1 MKIRRSAQQLRM
13 VVAASLVAAAAILS
27 LPVQAGVNRGA
38 GQQLATALPSRLTDV
53 DFWKLVTDI
62 SEPGGFFRITDNY
75 TSNEA
80 EVGRMFTMLRER
92 KVTGGAYLGVGPEQN
107 FTYIAATQPD
117 MAFIIDIR
125 RQAVIQHLMFKA
137 MFEMSKDRAD
147 FISMLFSKP
156 RPTAVDASMP
166 IQKMWD
172 AFFASV
178 PDATLAAKNRERVVD
193 YLTKTK
199 KFVLTADESAQL
211 DNLLAAFV
219 QFGPGI
225 TTRGGGGGGGGN
237 NVSFADLTGWSV
249 DSTGQPQSFMSTEDN
264 FKIVKSLHD
273 KNLIVPVSG
282 DFAGPK
288 ALRAIGAYLTRRGGK
303 VNAYYV
309 SNVEQYLFMDGK
321 ATAFYENV
329 ATLPQTENSVFIR
342 PYGLRRAGS
351 VMSGLC
357 GMTKYLKAAAE
368 GRVTTNNESLS
379 CPQ

>member
-1 MKIRRSAQQLRM
+1 
-13 VVAASLVAAAAILS
+13 
-27 LPVQAGVNRGA
+27 
-38 GQQLATALPSRLTDV
+38 
-53 DFWKLVTDI
+53 
-62 SEPGGFFRITDNY
+62 
-75 TSNEA
+75 
-80 EVGRMFTMLRER
+80 
-92 KVTGGAYLGVGPEQN
+92 
-107 FTYIAATQPD
+107 
-117 MAFIIDIR
+117 
-125 RQAVIQHLMFKA
+125 
-137 MFEMSKDRAD
+137 
-147 FISMLFSKP
+147 MLFSKP
-156 RPTAVDASMP
+156 RPAAVDASMP

-172 AFFASV
+172 AFFASAS
-178 PDATLAAKNRERVVD
+178 DATLSTKNRERVVD

-199 KFVLTADESAQL
+199 KFVLTPEESQQL
-211 DNLLAAFV
+211 DNVLAAFV

-237 NVSFADLTGWSV
+237 NVSFADLTGWAV
-249 DSTGQPQSFMSTEDN
+249 DSSGQPQSFMSTEEN

-288 ALRAIGAYLTRRGGK
+288 ALRAIGAYLTQRGGK

-329 ATLPQTENSVFIR
+329 ATLPQTESSVFIR
-342 PYGLRRAGS
+342 PYGLRRSGS
-351 VMSGLC
+351 LMSGLC
-357 GMTKYLKAAAE
+357 GMTKYLKAASE